1 MRRRDFIKAIGVS
14 VTWPLPAR
22 AQQAQ
27 GVRRIGVLMGYP
39 DSEPEGQA
47 NVAAFGEALQ
57 QLGWAQGSK
66 ARIETRW
73 APPGNA
79 EVLRRFAKELVALQ
93 PDLIISHSTP
103 TTAALLEET
112 RSIPIVFAFVSDPL
126 GSGFVANFPHPGG
139 NVTGFIVMEPGIAG
153 KWRELLK
160 QIAPGVARAAI
171 LFNPTTAPYANY
183 YLEPFK
189 AAARSFAVEE
199 TIAPVRD
206 GSELETVIA
215 AQASKPNG
223 GFVVMPDA
231 FTDTYRKQIISLAAH
246 YDLPA
251 VYPFR
256 YWAKDGGLLSY
267 GVDQIDNFRR
277 AAVYADRILKGE
289 KPADL
294 PVQAPSKF
302 QLVINLKTA
311 KALGLTVS
319 RDFLLVAD
327 EVIE

>member
-1 MRRRDFIKAIGVS
+1 MRRREFITAVGSAAV
-14 VTWPLPAR
+14 WPLAAR
-22 AQQAQ
+22 AQ
-27 GVRRIGVLMGYP
+27 VRRVGVLMGYP

-47 NVAAFGEALQ
+47 YVAAFDEALQ
-57 QLGWAQGSK
+57 QLGWVQGSK
-66 ARIETRW
+66 VQIETCW
-73 APPGNA
+73 APPGNTA
-79 EVLRRFAKELVALQ
+79 ALHRFAKELVALQ

-112 RSIPIVFAFVSDPL
+112 RTIPIVFAFVSDPL
-126 GSGFVANFPHPGG
+126 GSGFVANFP
-139 NVTGFIVMEPGIAG
+139 
-153 KWRELLK
+153 
-160 QIAPGVARAAI
+160 QIAPRVDRVAI

-189 AAARSFAVEE
+189 AAARSFAVKEI
-199 TIAPVRD
+199 IAPVRD
-206 GSELETVIA
+206 SSEVEPMIA
-215 AQASKPNG
+215 AQANEPNG

-231 FTDTYRKQIISLAAH
+231 FTDTYRKQIISLAAR